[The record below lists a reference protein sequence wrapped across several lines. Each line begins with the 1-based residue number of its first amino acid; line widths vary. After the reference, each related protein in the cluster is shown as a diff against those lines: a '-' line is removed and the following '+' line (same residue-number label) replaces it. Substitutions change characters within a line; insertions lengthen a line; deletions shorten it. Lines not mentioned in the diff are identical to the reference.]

1 MQVVALT
8 QQAEVVAL
16 TESLAL
22 LASEM
27 SQQYKLSFADAIIY
41 ATARQQKAELVT
53 ADDHFENLPGVRYFS
68 KK

>member
-1 MQVVALT
+1 MALT

-27 SQQYKLSFADAIIY
+27 SRPYKLSFADAIIF

-53 ADDHFENLPGVRYFS
+53 ADDHFENFSGVVYFS